1 MHQAMPRTTYLLK
14 YIFLIVAFLAAA
26 GSGTVARAQ
35 KVTDKPLFAEYKGVR
50 IGMDMSEARK
60 KLGQPAD
67 KSDTEDSFMFSD
79 KESCQV
85 FYDNV
90 HKVLAISVTYLGD
103 GSRAPSP
110 KAVLGMEIAARP
122 DGSIYK
128 LIRYLAS
135 GYWVSYNKTGGD
147 SPLVTVTMQ
156 KIY

>member
-14 YIFLIVAFLAAA
+14 YIFLILAFLAAA
-26 GSGTVARAQ
+26 ASGTLASAQ

-60 KLGQPAD
+60 KLGEPVE
-67 KSDTEDSFMFSD
+67 KSDTEDSFMLSD
-79 KESCQV
+79 KVSCQV

-103 GSRAPSP
+103 GSGAPSP
-110 KAVLGMEIAARP
+110 KAVLGTEIAAKP

-128 LIRYLAS
+128 LIRYPAS

-147 SPLVTVTMQ
+147 SPLITVTMQ

>member
-1 MHQAMPRTTYLLK
+1 MHQAMPRTTYLRK
-14 YIFLIVAFLAAA
+14 YIFLIQAFLAAA
-26 GSGTVARAQ
+26 ASATVTSAQ

-50 IGMDMSEARK
+50 IGMDVSEARK

-67 KSDTEDSFMFSD
+67 KGDAQDFFMLSE

-90 HKVLAISVTYLGD
+90 HKVIALSVTYLGD
-103 GSRAPSP
+103 RSGAPSP

-128 LIRYLAS
+128 LIRYPAS

-147 SPLVTVTMQ
+147 NPLVTVTMQ